1 MMRVM
6 AIVRRIAN
14 QFRRDKRTLALMFI
28 APLILITLINYLFDG
43 NAVDPKVGV
52 EGVSGEMV
60 AQLKDTDM
68 TVKQYDSVSDVKGT
82 IKSDGLDAFIRQ
94 DGADVNLTFEN
105 SDPGVSK
112 QIQMKLQAALMA
124 EQKDAMKQLGVSMQ
138 EASAK
143 IQQTLAMVAKQYSAQ
158 TGQPLDIPTVN
169 LPIPK
174 EQQQLSISTAY
185 IYGDAD
191 TTFFDTIGPI
201 FIGFFVFFFVFL
213 IAGISFLRERTTGT
227 LERLMATP
235 IKGWELETGYL
246 LGFGIFALAQS
257 IIVALYSIHVLNM
270 VQMGSIWYVLL
281 ITLMLAMVA
290 LTLGILLST
299 FANNEF
305 QIVQFIP
312 IVIVPQ
318 VLFCGI
324 FPLEGMADWLQWV
337 AHIMPLYYGADA
349 LTSIMVKG
357 EGFGGFATDFYILLG
372 FALVFMILNIFAL
385 KKYRKI

>member
-1 MMRVM
+1 MRVM
-6 AIVRRIAN
+6 AIVKRIAN

-43 NAVDPKVGV
+43 DAVDPKVGV
-52 EGVSGEMV
+52 QGVSSEMV
-60 AQLKDTDM
+60 AQLKDTDIK
-68 TVKQYDSVSDVKGT
+68 VKQYDAVSNVKNT
-82 IKSDGLDAFIRQ
+82 IKSDNLDAFIKQ
-94 DGADVNLTFEN
+94 DGSDVQLTFEN

-124 EQKDAMKQLGVSMQ
+124 EQKDAMKQLGESMQ
-138 EASAK
+138 ETAAK
-143 IQQTLAMVAKQYSAQ
+143 VQQSLAAVAKQYAAQ
-158 TGQPLDIPTVN
+158 TGQQLDIPKMD
-169 LPIPK
+169 LQIPD
-174 EQQQLSISTAY
+174 QQQLAISTDY

-235 IKGWELETGYL
+235 IKRWELETGYL

-257 IIVALYSIHVLNM
+257 IIVALYSIHVLDM

-324 FPLEGMADWLQWV
+324 FPLEGMADWLQWI

-357 EGFGGFATDFYILLG
+357 EGFAGFATDFYILVG

>member
-1 MMRVM
+1 MIRVM
-6 AIVRRIAN
+6 AIVKRIAN

-43 NAVDPKVGV
+43 DAVDPKVGV
-52 EGVSGEMV
+52 QGVSSEMV
-60 AQLKDTDM
+60 AQLKDTDIK
-68 TVKQYDSVSDVKGT
+68 VKQYDAVSNVKNT
-82 IKSDGLDAFIRQ
+82 IKSDNLDAFIKQ
-94 DGADVNLTFEN
+94 DGSDVQLTFEN

-124 EQKDAMKQLGVSMQ
+124 EQKDAMKQLGESMQ
-138 EASAK
+138 ETAAK
-143 IQQTLAMVAKQYSAQ
+143 LQQSLAAVAKQYAAQ
-158 TGQPLDIPTVN
+158 TGQQLDIPKVD
-169 LPIPK
+169 LQIPD
-174 EQQQLSISTAY
+174 QQQLAISTDY

-235 IKGWELETGYL
+235 IKRWELETGYL

-257 IIVALYSIHVLNM
+257 IIVALYSIHVLDM

-324 FPLEGMADWLQWV
+324 FPLEGMADWLQWI

-357 EGFGGFATDFYILLG
+357 EGFAGFATDFYILVG

>member
-1 MMRVM
+1 MIRVM
-6 AIVRRIAN
+6 AIVKRIAN

-43 NAVDPKVGV
+43 DAVDPKVGV
-52 EGVSGEMV
+52 QGVSSEMV
-60 AQLKDTDM
+60 AQLKDTDIK
-68 TVKQYDSVSDVKGT
+68 VKQYDAVSNVKNT
-82 IKSDGLDAFIRQ
+82 IKSDDLDAFIKQ
-94 DGADVNLTFEN
+94 DGSDVQLTFEN

-124 EQKDAMKQLGVSMQ
+124 EQKDAMKQLGESMQ
-138 EASAK
+138 ETAAK
-143 IQQTLAMVAKQYSAQ
+143 VQQSLAVVAKQYAAQ
-158 TGQPLDIPTVN
+158 TGQQLDIPKMN
-169 LPIPK
+169 LQISD
-174 EQQQLSISTAY
+174 QQQLAISTDY

-235 IKGWELETGYL
+235 IKRWELETGYL

-257 IIVALYSIHVLNM
+257 IIVALYSIHVLDM

-324 FPLEGMADWLQWV
+324 FPLEGMADWLQWI

-357 EGFGGFATDFYILLG
+357 EGFAGFATDFYILVG

>member
-1 MMRVM
+1 MIRVM
-6 AIVRRIAN
+6 AIVKRIAN

-43 NAVDPKVGV
+43 DAVDPKVGV
-52 EGVSGEMV
+52 QGVSSEMV
-60 AQLKDTDM
+60 AQLKDTDIK
-68 TVKQYDSVSDVKGT
+68 VKQYDAVSNVKNT
-82 IKSDGLDAFIRQ
+82 IKSDNLDAFIKQ
-94 DGADVNLTFEN
+94 DGSDVQLTFEN

-124 EQKDAMKQLGVSMQ
+124 EQKDAMKQLGKSMQ
-138 EASAK
+138 ETAAK
-143 IQQTLAMVAKQYSAQ
+143 VQQSLAVVAKQYAAQ
-158 TGQPLDIPTVN
+158 TGQQLDIPKVN
-169 LPIPK
+169 LQIPD
-174 EQQQLSISTAY
+174 QQQLAISTDY

-235 IKGWELETGYL
+235 IKRWELETGYL

-257 IIVALYSIHVLNM
+257 IIVALYSIHVLDM

-324 FPLEGMADWLQWV
+324 FPLEGMADWLQWI

-357 EGFGGFATDFYILLG
+357 EGFAGFATDFYILVG
-372 FALVFMILNIFAL
+372 FALIFMILNIFAL

>member
-1 MMRVM
+1 MRVM
-6 AIVRRIAN
+6 AIVKRIAN

-43 NAVDPKVGV
+43 DAVDPKVGV
-52 EGVSGEMV
+52 QSVSSEMV
-60 AQLKDTDM
+60 AQLKDTDIK
-68 TVKQYDSVSDVKGT
+68 VKQYDAVSNVKNT
-82 IKSDGLDAFIRQ
+82 IKSDNLDAFIKQ
-94 DGADVNLTFEN
+94 DGADVQLTFEN

-124 EQKDAMKQLGVSMQ
+124 EQKDAMKQLGKSMQ
-138 EASAK
+138 ETAAK
-143 IQQTLAMVAKQYSAQ
+143 VQQSMAVVAKQYAAQ
-158 TGQPLDIPTVN
+158 TGQQLDIPKVN
-169 LPIPK
+169 LQIPD
-174 EQQQLSISTAY
+174 QQQLAISTDY

-235 IKGWELETGYL
+235 IKRWELETGYL

-257 IIVALYSIHVLNM
+257 IIVALYSIHVLDM

-324 FPLEGMADWLQWV
+324 FPLEGMADWLQWI

-357 EGFGGFATDFYILLG
+357 EGFAGFATDFYILVG

>member
-1 MMRVM
+1 MRVM
-6 AIVRRIAN
+6 AIVKRIAN

-43 NAVDPKVGV
+43 DAVDPKVGV
-52 EGVSGEMV
+52 QGVSSEMV
-60 AQLKDTDM
+60 AQLKDKDIK
-68 TVKQYDSVSDVKGT
+68 VKQYDAVSNVKNT
-82 IKSDGLDAFIRQ
+82 IKSDDLDAFIKQ
-94 DGADVNLTFEN
+94 DGADVQLTFEN

-124 EQKDAMKQLGVSMQ
+124 EQKDAMKQLGESMQ
-138 EASAK
+138 ETAAK
-143 IQQTLAMVAKQYSAQ
+143 VQQSLAVVAKQYAAQ
-158 TGQPLDIPTVN
+158 TGQQLDIPKVN
-169 LPIPK
+169 LLIPD
-174 EQQQLSISTAY
+174 QQQLTISTDY

-235 IKGWELETGYL
+235 IKRWELETGYL

-257 IIVALYSIHVLNM
+257 IIVALYSIHVLDM

-324 FPLEGMADWLQWV
+324 FPLEGMADWLQWI

-357 EGFGGFATDFYILLG
+357 EGFAGFATDFYILVG

>member
-1 MMRVM
+1 MRVM
-6 AIVRRIAN
+6 AIVKRIAN

-43 NAVDPKVGV
+43 DALDPKVGV
-52 EGVSGEMV
+52 QGVSSEMV
-60 AQLKDTDM
+60 AQLKDTDIK
-68 TVKQYDSVSDVKGT
+68 VEQYDAVSNVKST
-82 IKSDGLDAFIRQ
+82 IKSGDLDAFIKQ
-94 DGADVNLTFEN
+94 DGADVQLTFEN

-124 EQKDAMKQLGVSMQ
+124 EQKDVMKQLGESMQ
-138 EASAK
+138 ETAAK
-143 IQQTLAMVAKQYSAQ
+143 VQQSIAAVAKQYAAQ
-158 TGQPLDIPTVN
+158 TGQQLDIPKVN
-169 LPIPK
+169 LQIPD
-174 EQQQLSISTAY
+174 QQQLAISTDY

-235 IKGWELETGYL
+235 IKRWELETGYL

-257 IIVALYSIHVLNM
+257 IIVALYSIHVLDM

-324 FPLEGMADWLQWV
+324 FPLEGMADWLQWI

-357 EGFGGFATDFYILLG
+357 EGFAGFATDFYILVG

>member
-1 MMRVM
+1 MRVM
-6 AIVRRIAN
+6 AIVKRIAN

-43 NAVDPKVGV
+43 DAVDPKVGV
-52 EGVSGEMV
+52 QGVSSEMV
-60 AQLKDTDM
+60 AQLKDTDIK
-68 TVKQYDSVSDVKGT
+68 VKQYDAVSNVKNT
-82 IKSDGLDAFIRQ
+82 IKSDDLGAFIKQ
-94 DGADVNLTFEN
+94 DGADVQLTFEN

-124 EQKDAMKQLGVSMQ
+124 EQKDAMKQLGESMQ
-138 EASAK
+138 ETAAK
-143 IQQTLAMVAKQYSAQ
+143 VQQSLAVVAKQYAAQ
-158 TGQPLDIPTVN
+158 TGQQLDIPKVN
-169 LPIPK
+169 LQIPD
-174 EQQQLSISTAY
+174 QQQLAISTDY

-235 IKGWELETGYL
+235 IKRWELETGYL

-257 IIVALYSIHVLNM
+257 IIVALYSIHVLDM

-324 FPLEGMADWLQWV
+324 FPLEGMADWLQWI

-357 EGFGGFATDFYILLG
+357 EGFAGFATDFYILVG

>member
-1 MMRVM
+1 MRVI
-6 AIVRRIAN
+6 AIVKRIAN

-43 NAVDPKVGV
+43 DAVDPKVGV
-52 EGVSGEMV
+52 QGVSSEMV
-60 AQLKDTDM
+60 AQLKDTDIK
-68 TVKQYDSVSDVKGT
+68 VKQYDAVSNVKNT
-82 IKSDGLDAFIRQ
+82 IKSDDLDAFIKQ
-94 DGADVNLTFEN
+94 DGADVQLTFEN

-124 EQKDAMKQLGVSMQ
+124 EQKDAMKQLGESMQ
-138 EASAK
+138 ETVAK
-143 IQQTLAMVAKQYSAQ
+143 MQQSLAAVAKQYAAR
-158 TGQPLDIPTVN
+158 TGQQLDIPKVN
-169 LPIPK
+169 LQIPD
-174 EQQQLSISTAY
+174 QQQLAISTDY
-185 IYGDAD
+185 IYGDAN

-235 IKGWELETGYL
+235 IKRWELETGYL

-257 IIVALYSIHVLNM
+257 IIVALYSIHVLDM

-324 FPLEGMADWLQWV
+324 FPLEGMADWLQWI

-357 EGFGGFATDFYILLG
+357 QGFAGFATDFYILVG

>member
-6 AIVRRIAN
+6 AIVKRIAN
-14 QFRRDKRTLALMFI
+14 QFRRDKRTLALMFV

-43 NAVDPKVGV
+43 DTVKPKIGV
-52 EGVSGEMV
+52 EGVSSSMV
-60 AQLKDTDM
+60 TQLKDTDM
-68 TVKQYDSVSDVKGT
+68 SVKQYSSVGDVKGT
-82 IKSDGLDAFIRQ
+82 IKSDGLDAFVKQ
-94 DGADVNLTFEN
+94 DGADVMLTFEN

-143 IQQTLAMVAKQYSAQ
+143 IQQSLAGIAKQYAAQ
-158 TGQPLDIPTVN
+158 TGQQLDFPAVN
-169 LPIPK
+169 LKIP
-174 EQQQLSISTAY
+174 EQQQLSIDTAY

-235 IKGWELETGYL
+235 IKRWELETGYL

-257 IIVALYSIHVLNM
+257 IIVALYSIHVLDM

-324 FPLEGMADWLQWV
+324 FPLEGMADWLQWI

-357 EGFGGFATDFYILLG
+357 EGFSGFATDFYILVG

>member
-1 MMRVM
+1 MIRVM
-6 AIVRRIAN
+6 AIVKRIAN

-43 NAVDPKVGV
+43 DAVDPKVGV
-52 EGVSGEMV
+52 QGVSSEMV
-60 AQLKDTDM
+60 AQLKDTDIK
-68 TVKQYDSVSDVKGT
+68 VEQYDAVSNVKNT
-82 IKSDGLDAFIRQ
+82 IKSDDLDAFIKQ
-94 DGADVNLTFEN
+94 DGADVQLTFEN

-124 EQKDAMKQLGVSMQ
+124 EQKDAMKQLGESMQ
-138 EASAK
+138 ETAAK
-143 IQQTLAMVAKQYSAQ
+143 VQQSLAVVAKQYAAQ
-158 TGQPLDIPTVN
+158 TGQQLDIPKVN
-169 LPIPK
+169 LQIPD
-174 EQQQLSISTAY
+174 QQQLAISTDY

-235 IKGWELETGYL
+235 IKRWELETGYL

-257 IIVALYSIHVLNM
+257 IIVALYSIHVLDM

-324 FPLEGMADWLQWV
+324 FPLEGMANWLQWI

-357 EGFGGFATDFYILLG
+357 EGFAGFATDFYILVG
-372 FALVFMILNIFAL
+372 FALVFIILNIFAL

>member
-6 AIVRRIAN
+6 AIVKRIAN

-43 NAVDPKVGV
+43 DTVKPKIGV
-52 EGVSGEMV
+52 EGVSSSMV
-60 AQLKDTDM
+60 TQLKDTDM
-68 TVKQYDSVSDVKGT
+68 SVKQYGSVGDVKAT
-82 IKSDGLDAFIRQ
+82 IKSDGLDAFVKQ
-94 DGADVNLTFEN
+94 DGADVTLTFEN

-143 IQQTLAMVAKQYSAQ
+143 IQQSLAGIAKQYAAQ
-158 TGQPLDIPTVN
+158 TGQPLDIPAVN
-169 LPIPK
+169 LKIP
-174 EQQQLSISTAY
+174 EQQQLSIDTAY

-235 IKGWELETGYL
+235 IKRWELETGYL

-257 IIVALYSIHVLNM
+257 IIVALYSIHVLDM

-357 EGFGGFATDFYILLG
+357 EGFSGFAMDFYILVG

>member
-1 MMRVM
+1 MRVM
-6 AIVRRIAN
+6 AIVKRIAN

-43 NAVDPKVGV
+43 DAVDPKVGV
-52 EGVSGEMV
+52 QGVSSEMV
-60 AQLKDTDM
+60 AQLKDTDIK
-68 TVKQYDSVSDVKGT
+68 VKQYDAVSNVKNT
-82 IKSDGLDAFIRQ
+82 IKSDNLDAFIKQ
-94 DGADVNLTFEN
+94 DGADVQLTFEN

-124 EQKDAMKQLGVSMQ
+124 EQKDAMKQLGESMQ
-138 EASAK
+138 ETAAK
-143 IQQTLAMVAKQYSAQ
+143 LQQSLAAVAKQYAAQ
-158 TGQPLDIPTVN
+158 TGQQLDIPKMD
-169 LPIPK
+169 LQIPD
-174 EQQQLSISTAY
+174 QQQLAISTDY

-235 IKGWELETGYL
+235 IKRWELETGYL

-257 IIVALYSIHVLNM
+257 IIVALYSIHVLDM

-324 FPLEGMADWLQWV
+324 FPLEGMADWLQWI

-357 EGFGGFATDFYILLG
+357 EGFAGFATDFYILVG

>member
-1 MMRVM
+1 MIRVM
-6 AIVRRIAN
+6 AIVKRIAN

-43 NAVDPKVGV
+43 DAVDPKVGV
-52 EGVSGEMV
+52 QGVSSEMV
-60 AQLKDTDM
+60 AQLKDTDIK
-68 TVKQYDSVSDVKGT
+68 VKQYDAVSNVKNT
-82 IKSDGLDAFIRQ
+82 IKSDNLDAFIKQ
-94 DGADVNLTFEN
+94 DGSDVQLTFEN

-124 EQKDAMKQLGVSMQ
+124 EQKDAMKQLGKSMQ
-138 EASAK
+138 ETAAK
-143 IQQTLAMVAKQYSAQ
+143 VQQSLAVVAKQYAAQ
-158 TGQPLDIPTVN
+158 TGQQLDIPKVN
-169 LPIPK
+169 LQIPD
-174 EQQQLSISTAY
+174 QQQLAISTDY

-235 IKGWELETGYL
+235 IKRWELETGYL

-257 IIVALYSIHVLNM
+257 IIVALYSIHVLDM

-324 FPLEGMADWLQWV
+324 FPLEGMADWLQWI

-357 EGFGGFATDFYILLG
+357 EGFAGFATDFYILVG

>member
-1 MMRVM
+1 MRVM
-6 AIVRRIAN
+6 AIVKRIAN

-43 NAVDPKVGV
+43 DAVDPKVGV
-52 EGVSGEMV
+52 QGVSSEMV
-60 AQLKDTDM
+60 AQLKDTDIK
-68 TVKQYDSVSDVKGT
+68 VEQYDAVSNVKST
-82 IKSDGLDAFIRQ
+82 IKSGDLDAFIKQ
-94 DGADVNLTFEN
+94 DGADVQLTFEN

-124 EQKDAMKQLGVSMQ
+124 EQKDAMKQLGESMQ
-138 EASAK
+138 ETAAK
-143 IQQTLAMVAKQYSAQ
+143 VQQSLAAVAKQYAAQ
-158 TGQPLDIPTVN
+158 TGQQLDIPKVN
-169 LPIPK
+169 LQIPD
-174 EQQQLSISTAY
+174 QQQLAISTDY

-235 IKGWELETGYL
+235 IKRWELETGYL

-257 IIVALYSIHVLNM
+257 IIVALYSIHVLDM

-324 FPLEGMADWLQWV
+324 FPLEGMADWLQWI

-357 EGFGGFATDFYILLG
+357 EGFAGFATDFYILVG

>member
-1 MMRVM
+1 MRVM
-6 AIVRRIAN
+6 AIVKRIAN

-43 NAVDPKVGV
+43 DAVDPKVGV
-52 EGVSGEMV
+52 QGVSSEMV
-60 AQLKDTDM
+60 AQLKDTDIK
-68 TVKQYDSVSDVKGT
+68 VKQYDAVSNVKNT
-82 IKSDGLDAFIRQ
+82 IKLDDLDAFIKQ
-94 DGADVNLTFEN
+94 DGADVQLTFEN

-124 EQKDAMKQLGVSMQ
+124 EQKDAMKQLGESMQ
-138 EASAK
+138 ETAAK
-143 IQQTLAMVAKQYSAQ
+143 VQQSLAAVAKQYAAQ
-158 TGQPLDIPTVN
+158 TGQQLDIPKVN
-169 LPIPK
+169 LQIPD
-174 EQQQLSISTAY
+174 QQQLAISTDY

-235 IKGWELETGYL
+235 IKRWELETGYL

-257 IIVALYSIHVLNM
+257 IIVALYSIHVLDM

-324 FPLEGMADWLQWV
+324 FPLEGMADWLQWI

-357 EGFGGFATDFYILLG
+357 EGFAGFATDFYILVG

>member
-1 MMRVM
+1 MRVM
-6 AIVRRIAN
+6 AIVKRIAN

-43 NAVDPKVGV
+43 DAVDPKVGV
-52 EGVSGEMV
+52 QGVSSEMV
-60 AQLKDTDM
+60 AQLKDTDIK
-68 TVKQYDSVSDVKGT
+68 VKQYDAVSNVKNT
-82 IKSDGLDAFIRQ
+82 IKSDDLDAFIKQ
-94 DGADVNLTFEN
+94 DGSDVQLTFEN

-124 EQKDAMKQLGVSMQ
+124 EQKDAMKQLGESMK
-138 EASAK
+138 ETAAK
-143 IQQTLAMVAKQYSAQ
+143 VQQSLAAVAKQYAAQ
-158 TGQPLDIPTVN
+158 TGQQLDIPKVN
-169 LPIPK
+169 LQIPD
-174 EQQQLSISTAY
+174 QQQLAISTDY

-235 IKGWELETGYL
+235 IKRWELETGYL

-257 IIVALYSIHVLNM
+257 IIVALYSIHVLDM

-357 EGFGGFATDFYILLG
+357 EGFAGFATDFYILVG

>member
-1 MMRVM
+1 MIRVM
-6 AIVRRIAN
+6 AIVKRIAN

-43 NAVDPKVGV
+43 DAVDPKVGV
-52 EGVSGEMV
+52 QGVSSEMV
-60 AQLKDTDM
+60 AQLKDTDIK
-68 TVKQYDSVSDVKGT
+68 VKQYDAVSNVKNT
-82 IKSDGLDAFIRQ
+82 IKSDDLDAFIKQ
-94 DGADVNLTFEN
+94 DGADVQLTFEN

-124 EQKDAMKQLGVSMQ
+124 EQKDAMKQLGESMQ
-138 EASAK
+138 ETAAK
-143 IQQTLAMVAKQYSAQ
+143 VQQSLAAVAKQYAAQ
-158 TGQPLDIPTVN
+158 TGQQLDIPKVN
-169 LPIPK
+169 LQIPD
-174 EQQQLSISTAY
+174 QQQLAISTDY
-185 IYGDAD
+185 IYGNAD

-235 IKGWELETGYL
+235 IKRWELETGYL

-257 IIVALYSIHVLNM
+257 IIVALYSIHVLDM

-324 FPLEGMADWLQWV
+324 FPLEGMADWLQWI

-357 EGFGGFATDFYILLG
+357 EGFAGFATDFYILVG
-372 FALVFMILNIFAL
+372 FALIFMILNIFAL

>member
-1 MMRVM
+1 MRVM
-6 AIVRRIAN
+6 AIVKRIAN

-43 NAVDPKVGV
+43 DAVDPKVGV
-52 EGVSGEMV
+52 QGVSSEMM
-60 AQLKDTDM
+60 AQLKDTDIK
-68 TVKQYDSVSDVKGT
+68 VKQYDAVSNVKNT
-82 IKSDGLDAFIRQ
+82 IKSDNLDAFIKQ
-94 DGADVNLTFEN
+94 DGADVQLTFEN

-124 EQKDAMKQLGVSMQ
+124 EQKDAMKQLGESIQ
-138 EASAK
+138 ETAAK
-143 IQQTLAMVAKQYSAQ
+143 VQQSLAVVAKQYAAQ
-158 TGQPLDIPTVN
+158 TGQQLDIPKVN
-169 LPIPK
+169 LQIPD
-174 EQQQLSISTAY
+174 QQQLAISTDY

-235 IKGWELETGYL
+235 IKRWELETGYL

-257 IIVALYSIHVLNM
+257 IIVALYSIHVLDM

-324 FPLEGMADWLQWV
+324 FPLEGMADWLQWI

-357 EGFGGFATDFYILLG
+357 EGFAGFATDFYILVG

>member
-1 MMRVM
+1 MRVM
-6 AIVRRIAN
+6 AIVKRIAN

-43 NAVDPKVGV
+43 DAVDPKVGV
-52 EGVSGEMV
+52 QGVSSEMV
-60 AQLKDTDM
+60 AQLKDTDIK
-68 TVKQYDSVSDVKGT
+68 VKQYDAVSNVKNT
-82 IKSDGLDAFIRQ
+82 IKSDDLDAFIKQ
-94 DGADVNLTFEN
+94 DGTDVQLTFEN

-124 EQKDAMKQLGVSMQ
+124 EQKDAMKQLGESMQ
-138 EASAK
+138 ETAAK
-143 IQQTLAMVAKQYSAQ
+143 VQQSLAVVAKQYAAQ
-158 TGQPLDIPTVN
+158 TGQQLDIPKVN
-169 LPIPK
+169 LQIPD
-174 EQQQLSISTAY
+174 QQQLTISTDY

-235 IKGWELETGYL
+235 IKRWELETGYL

-257 IIVALYSIHVLNM
+257 IIVALYSIHVLDM
-270 VQMGSIWYVLL
+270 VQMGSIWYVSL

-324 FPLEGMADWLQWV
+324 FPLEGMADWLQWI

-357 EGFGGFATDFYILLG
+357 EGFAGFATDFYILVG

>member
-1 MMRVM
+1 MRVM
-6 AIVRRIAN
+6 AIVKRIAN

-43 NAVDPKVGV
+43 DAVDPKVGV
-52 EGVSGEMV
+52 QGVSSEMV
-60 AQLKDTDM
+60 AQLKDTDIK
-68 TVKQYDSVSDVKGT
+68 VKQYDAVSNVKNT
-82 IKSDGLDAFIRQ
+82 IKSDDLDAFIKQ
-94 DGADVNLTFEN
+94 DGADVQLTFEN
-105 SDPGVSK
+105 SDPGISK

-124 EQKDAMKQLGVSMQ
+124 EQKDAMKQLGKSMQ
-138 EASAK
+138 ETAAK
-143 IQQTLAMVAKQYSAQ
+143 VQQSLAAVAKQYAAQ
-158 TGQPLDIPTVN
+158 TGQQLDIPKVN
-169 LPIPK
+169 LQIPD
-174 EQQQLSISTAY
+174 QQQLAISTDY

-235 IKGWELETGYL
+235 IKRWELETGYL

-257 IIVALYSIHVLNM
+257 IIVALYSIHVLDM

-324 FPLEGMADWLQWV
+324 FPLEGMADWLQWI

-357 EGFGGFATDFYILLG
+357 EGFAGFATDFYILVG

>member
-1 MMRVM
+1 MIRVM
-6 AIVRRIAN
+6 AIVKRIAN

-43 NAVDPKVGV
+43 DAVDPKVGV
-52 EGVSGEMV
+52 QGVSSEMV
-60 AQLKDTDM
+60 AQLKDTDIK
-68 TVKQYDSVSDVKGT
+68 VKQYDAVSNVKNT
-82 IKSDGLDAFIRQ
+82 IKSDDLDAFIKQ
-94 DGADVNLTFEN
+94 DGADVQLTFEN

-124 EQKDAMKQLGVSMQ
+124 EQKDAMKQLGESMQ
-138 EASAK
+138 ETAAK
-143 IQQTLAMVAKQYSAQ
+143 VQQSLAAVAKQYAAQ
-158 TGQPLDIPTVN
+158 TGQQLDIPKVN
-169 LPIPK
+169 LQIPD
-174 EQQQLSISTAY
+174 QQQLAISTDY

-235 IKGWELETGYL
+235 IKRWELEMGYL

-257 IIVALYSIHVLNM
+257 IIVALYSIHVLDM

-324 FPLEGMADWLQWV
+324 FPLEGMADWLQWI

-357 EGFGGFATDFYILLG
+357 EGFAGFATDFYILVG

>member
-1 MMRVM
+1 MRVM
-6 AIVRRIAN
+6 AIVKRIAN

-43 NAVDPKVGV
+43 DAVDPKVGV
-52 EGVSGEMV
+52 QGVSSEMV
-60 AQLKDTDM
+60 AQLKDTDIK
-68 TVKQYDSVSDVKGT
+68 VKQYDAVSNVKNM
-82 IKSDGLDAFIRQ
+82 IKSDNLDAFIKQ
-94 DGADVNLTFEN
+94 DGADVQLTFEN

-124 EQKDAMKQLGVSMQ
+124 EQKDAMKQLGKSMQ
-138 EASAK
+138 ETAAK
-143 IQQTLAMVAKQYSAQ
+143 VQQSMAVVAKQYAAQ
-158 TGQPLDIPTVN
+158 TGQQLDIPKVN
-169 LPIPK
+169 LQIPD
-174 EQQQLSISTAY
+174 QQQLAISTDY

-235 IKGWELETGYL
+235 IKRWELETGYL

-257 IIVALYSIHVLNM
+257 IIVALYSIHVLDM

-324 FPLEGMADWLQWV
+324 FPLEGMADWLQWI

-357 EGFGGFATDFYILLG
+357 EGFAGFATDFYILVG

>member
-1 MMRVM
+1 MRVM
-6 AIVRRIAN
+6 AIVKRIAN

-43 NAVDPKVGV
+43 DAVDPKVGV
-52 EGVSGEMV
+52 QGVSSEMV
-60 AQLKDTDM
+60 TQLKDTDIK
-68 TVKQYDSVSDVKGT
+68 VKQYDAVSNVKNT
-82 IKSDGLDAFIRQ
+82 IKSDNLDAFIKQ
-94 DGADVNLTFEN
+94 DGSDVQLTFEN

-124 EQKDAMKQLGVSMQ
+124 EQKDVMKQLGTSMQ
-138 EASAK
+138 ETAAK
-143 IQQTLAMVAKQYSAQ
+143 VQQSLAAVAKQYAAQ
-158 TGQPLDIPTVN
+158 TGQQLDIPKVN
-169 LPIPK
+169 LQIPD
-174 EQQQLSISTAY
+174 QQQLAISTDY
-185 IYGDAD
+185 IYGNAD

-235 IKGWELETGYL
+235 IRRWELETGYL

-257 IIVALYSIHVLNM
+257 IIVALYSIHVLDM

-324 FPLEGMADWLQWV
+324 FPLEGMADWLQWI

-357 EGFGGFATDFYILLG
+357 EGFAGFATDFYILVG

>member
-1 MMRVM
+1 MIRVM
-6 AIVRRIAN
+6 AIVKRIAN

-43 NAVDPKVGV
+43 DAVDPKVGV
-52 EGVSGEMV
+52 QGVSSEMV
-60 AQLKDTDM
+60 AQLKDTDIK
-68 TVKQYDSVSDVKGT
+68 VKQYDAVSNVKNT
-82 IKSDGLDAFIRQ
+82 IKSDDLDAFIKQ
-94 DGADVNLTFEN
+94 DGADVQLTFEN

-124 EQKDAMKQLGVSMQ
+124 EQKDAMKQLGESMQ
-138 EASAK
+138 ETAAK
-143 IQQTLAMVAKQYSAQ
+143 VQQSLAVVAKQYAAQ
-158 TGQPLDIPTVN
+158 TGQQLDIPKVN
-169 LPIPK
+169 LQIPD
-174 EQQQLSISTAY
+174 QQQLTISTDY

-235 IKGWELETGYL
+235 IKRWELETGYL

-257 IIVALYSIHVLNM
+257 IIVALYSIHVLDM

-324 FPLEGMADWLQWV
+324 FPLEGMADWLQWI

-357 EGFGGFATDFYILLG
+357 EGFAGFATDFYILVG

>member
-1 MMRVM
+1 MIRVM
-6 AIVRRIAN
+6 SIVKRIAN

-43 NAVDPKVGV
+43 DAVDPKVGV
-52 EGVSGEMV
+52 QGVSSEMV
-60 AQLKDTDM
+60 AQLKDTDIK
-68 TVKQYDSVSDVKGT
+68 VKQYDAVSNVKNT
-82 IKSDGLDAFIRQ
+82 IKSDDLDAFIKQ
-94 DGADVNLTFEN
+94 DGADVQLTFEN

-124 EQKDAMKQLGVSMQ
+124 EQKDAMKQLGESMQ
-138 EASAK
+138 ETAAK
-143 IQQTLAMVAKQYSAQ
+143 VQQSLAAVAKQYAAQ
-158 TGQPLDIPTVN
+158 TGQQLDIPKVN
-169 LPIPK
+169 LQIPD
-174 EQQQLSISTAY
+174 QQQLAISTGY

-235 IKGWELETGYL
+235 IKRWELETGYL

-257 IIVALYSIHVLNM
+257 IIVALYSIHVLDM

-324 FPLEGMADWLQWV
+324 FPLEGMADWLQWI

-357 EGFGGFATDFYILLG
+357 EGFAGFATDFYILVG

>member
-1 MMRVM
+1 MIRVM
-6 AIVRRIAN
+6 AIVKRIAN

-43 NAVDPKVGV
+43 DAVDPKVGV
-52 EGVSGEMV
+52 QGVSSEMV
-60 AQLKDTDM
+60 AQLKDKDIK
-68 TVKQYDSVSDVKGT
+68 VKQYDAVSNVKNT
-82 IKSDGLDAFIRQ
+82 IKSDDLDAFIKQ
-94 DGADVNLTFEN
+94 DGADVQLTFEN

-124 EQKDAMKQLGVSMQ
+124 EQKDAMKQLGESMQ
-138 EASAK
+138 ETAAK
-143 IQQTLAMVAKQYSAQ
+143 VQQSLAVVAKQYAAQ
-158 TGQPLDIPTVN
+158 TGQQLDIPKVN
-169 LPIPK
+169 LPIPD
-174 EQQQLSISTAY
+174 QQQLTISTDY

-235 IKGWELETGYL
+235 IKRWELETGYL

-257 IIVALYSIHVLNM
+257 IIVALYSIHVLDM

-324 FPLEGMADWLQWV
+324 FPLEGMADWLQWI

-357 EGFGGFATDFYILLG
+357 EGFAGFATDFYILVG

>member
-6 AIVRRIAN
+6 AIVKRIAN

-43 NAVDPKVGV
+43 DTVKPKIGV
-52 EGVSGEMV
+52 EGVSSSMV
-60 AQLKDTDM
+60 TQLKDTDM
-68 TVKQYDSVSDVKGT
+68 SVKQYGSVGDAKGT
-82 IKSDGLDAFIRQ
+82 IKSDGLDAFVVQ
-94 DGADVNLTFEN
+94 DGADVKLTFEN

-143 IQQTLAMVAKQYSAQ
+143 IQQSLAAIAKQYSAQ
-158 TGQPLDIPTVN
+158 TGQQLDIPAVN
-169 LPIPK
+169 LKVP
-174 EQQQLSISTAY
+174 EQQQLSIDTAY

-235 IKGWELETGYL
+235 IKRWELETGYL

-257 IIVALYSIHVLNM
+257 IIVALYSIHVLDM

-324 FPLEGMADWLQWV
+324 FPLEGMADWLQWI

-357 EGFGGFATDFYILLG
+357 EGFSGFATDFYILVG

>member
-1 MMRVM
+1 MRVM
-6 AIVRRIAN
+6 AIVKRIAN

-43 NAVDPKVGV
+43 DAVDPKVGV
-52 EGVSGEMV
+52 QGVSSEMV
-60 AQLKDTDM
+60 AQLKDTDIK
-68 TVKQYDSVSDVKGT
+68 VKQYDAISNVKNT
-82 IKSDGLDAFIRQ
+82 IKSDDLDAFIKQ
-94 DGADVNLTFEN
+94 DGADVQLTFEN

-124 EQKDAMKQLGVSMQ
+124 EQKDAMKQLGESMQ
-138 EASAK
+138 ETAAK
-143 IQQTLAMVAKQYSAQ
+143 VQQSLAAVAKQYAAQ
-158 TGQPLDIPTVN
+158 TGQQLDIPKVN
-169 LPIPK
+169 LQIPD
-174 EQQQLSISTAY
+174 QQQLAISTDY

-235 IKGWELETGYL
+235 IKRWELETGYL

-257 IIVALYSIHVLNM
+257 IIVALYSIHVLDM
-270 VQMGSIWYVLL
+270 VQLGSIWYVLL

-324 FPLEGMADWLQWV
+324 FPLEGMADWLQWI

-357 EGFGGFATDFYILLG
+357 EGFAGFATDFYILVG

>member
-1 MMRVM
+1 MIRVM
-6 AIVRRIAN
+6 AIVKRIAN

-43 NAVDPKVGV
+43 DAVDPKVGV
-52 EGVSGEMV
+52 QGVSSEMV
-60 AQLKDTDM
+60 AQLKDTDIK
-68 TVKQYDSVSDVKGT
+68 VKQYDAVSNVKNT
-82 IKSDGLDAFIRQ
+82 IKSDDLDAFIKQ
-94 DGADVNLTFEN
+94 DGSDVQLTFEN

-124 EQKDAMKQLGVSMQ
+124 EQKDAMKQLGESMK
-138 EASAK
+138 ETAAK
-143 IQQTLAMVAKQYSAQ
+143 VQQSLAAVAKQYAAQ
-158 TGQPLDIPTVN
+158 TGQQLDIPKVN
-169 LPIPK
+169 LQIPD
-174 EQQQLSISTAY
+174 QQQLAISTDY

-235 IKGWELETGYL
+235 IKRWELETGYL

-257 IIVALYSIHVLNM
+257 IIVALYSIHVLDM

-324 FPLEGMADWLQWV
+324 FPLEGMADWLQWI

-357 EGFGGFATDFYILLG
+357 EGFAGFATDFYILVG

>member
-1 MMRVM
+1 MIRVM
-6 AIVRRIAN
+6 AIVKRIAN

-43 NAVDPKVGV
+43 DAVDPKVGV
-52 EGVSGEMV
+52 QGVSSEMV
-60 AQLKDTDM
+60 AQLKDTDIK
-68 TVKQYDSVSDVKGT
+68 VKQYDAVSNVKNT
-82 IKSDGLDAFIRQ
+82 IKSDDLDAFIKQ
-94 DGADVNLTFEN
+94 DGADVQLTFEN

-124 EQKDAMKQLGVSMQ
+124 EQKDAMKQLGESMQ
-138 EASAK
+138 ETAAK
-143 IQQTLAMVAKQYSAQ
+143 VQQSLAAVAKQYAAQ
-158 TGQPLDIPTVN
+158 TGQQLDIPKVN
-169 LPIPK
+169 LQIPD
-174 EQQQLSISTAY
+174 QQQLAISTGY

-235 IKGWELETGYL
+235 IKRWELETGYL

-257 IIVALYSIHVLNM
+257 IIVALYSIHVLDM

-324 FPLEGMADWLQWV
+324 FPLEGMADWLQWI

-357 EGFGGFATDFYILLG
+357 EGFAGFATDFYILVG

>member
-1 MMRVM
+1 MRVM
-6 AIVRRIAN
+6 AIVKRIAN

-43 NAVDPKVGV
+43 DAVDPKVGMQ
-52 EGVSGEMV
+52 GVSSEMV
-60 AQLKDTDM
+60 AQLKDTDIK
-68 TVKQYDSVSDVKGT
+68 VKQYDAVSNVKNT
-82 IKSDGLDAFIRQ
+82 IKSDNLDAFIKQ
-94 DGADVNLTFEN
+94 DGADVQLTFEN

-124 EQKDAMKQLGVSMQ
+124 GQKDAMKQLGESMQ
-138 EASAK
+138 ETAAK
-143 IQQTLAMVAKQYSAQ
+143 VQQSLAVVAKQYAAQ
-158 TGQPLDIPTVN
+158 TGQQLDIPKVN
-169 LPIPK
+169 LQIPD
-174 EQQQLSISTAY
+174 QQQLAISTDY

-235 IKGWELETGYL
+235 IKRWELETGYL

-257 IIVALYSIHVLNM
+257 IIVALYSIHVLDM

-324 FPLEGMADWLQWV
+324 FPLEGMADWLQWI

-357 EGFGGFATDFYILLG
+357 EGFAGFATDFYILVG

>member
-1 MMRVM
+1 MRVM
-6 AIVRRIAN
+6 AIVKRIAN

-43 NAVDPKVGV
+43 DAVDPKVGV
-52 EGVSGEMV
+52 QGVSSEMV
-60 AQLKDTDM
+60 AQLKDTDIK
-68 TVKQYDSVSDVKGT
+68 VEQYDAVSNVKNT
-82 IKSDGLDAFIRQ
+82 IKSDDLDAFIKQ
-94 DGADVNLTFEN
+94 DGADVQLTFEN

-124 EQKDAMKQLGVSMQ
+124 EQKDAMKQLGESMQ
-138 EASAK
+138 ETAAK
-143 IQQTLAMVAKQYSAQ
+143 VQQSLAVVAKQYAAQ
-158 TGQPLDIPTVN
+158 TGQQLDIPKVN
-169 LPIPK
+169 LQIPD
-174 EQQQLSISTAY
+174 QQQLAISTDY

-235 IKGWELETGYL
+235 IKRWELETGYL

-257 IIVALYSIHVLNM
+257 IIVALYSIHVLDM

-324 FPLEGMADWLQWV
+324 FPLEGMADWLQWI

-357 EGFGGFATDFYILLG
+357 EGFAGFATDFYILVG

>member
-1 MMRVM
+1 MRVM
-6 AIVRRIAN
+6 AIVKRIAN

-43 NAVDPKVGV
+43 DAVDPKVGV
-52 EGVSGEMV
+52 QGVSSEMV
-60 AQLKDTDM
+60 AQLKDKDIK
-68 TVKQYDSVSDVKGT
+68 VKQYDAVSNVKNT
-82 IKSDGLDAFIRQ
+82 IKSDDLDAFIKQ
-94 DGADVNLTFEN
+94 DGADVQLTFEN

-124 EQKDAMKQLGVSMQ
+124 EQKDAMKQLGESMQ
-138 EASAK
+138 ETAAK
-143 IQQTLAMVAKQYSAQ
+143 VQQSLAVVAKQYAAQ
-158 TGQPLDIPTVN
+158 TGQQLDIPKVN
-169 LPIPK
+169 LPIPD
-174 EQQQLSISTAY
+174 QQQLTISTDY

-235 IKGWELETGYL
+235 IKRWELETGYL

-257 IIVALYSIHVLNM
+257 IIVALYSIHVLDM

-324 FPLEGMADWLQWV
+324 FPLEGMADWLQWI

-357 EGFGGFATDFYILLG
+357 EGFAGFATDFYILVG

>member
-1 MMRVM
+1 MRVM
-6 AIVRRIAN
+6 AIVKRIAN

-43 NAVDPKVGV
+43 DAVDPKVGV
-52 EGVSGEMV
+52 QGVSSEMV
-60 AQLKDTDM
+60 AQLKDTDIK
-68 TVKQYDSVSDVKGT
+68 VKQYDAVSNVKNT
-82 IKSDGLDAFIRQ
+82 IKSDDLDAFIKQ
-94 DGADVNLTFEN
+94 DGADVQLTFEN
-105 SDPGVSK
+105 SDPGISK

-124 EQKDAMKQLGVSMQ
+124 EQKDAMKQLGESMQ
-138 EASAK
+138 ETAAK
-143 IQQTLAMVAKQYSAQ
+143 VQQSLAAVAKQYAAQ
-158 TGQPLDIPTVN
+158 TGQQLDIPKVN
-169 LPIPK
+169 LQIPD
-174 EQQQLSISTAY
+174 QQQLAISTGY

-235 IKGWELETGYL
+235 IKRWELETGYL
-246 LGFGIFALAQS
+246 LGFGIFALGQS
-257 IIVALYSIHVLNM
+257 IIVALYSIHVLDM

-324 FPLEGMADWLQWV
+324 FPLEGMADWLQWI

-357 EGFGGFATDFYILLG
+357 EGFAGFATDFYILVG

>member
-1 MMRVM
+1 MRVM
-6 AIVRRIAN
+6 AIVKRIAN

-43 NAVDPKVGV
+43 DAVDPKVGV
-52 EGVSGEMV
+52 QGVSSEMV
-60 AQLKDTDM
+60 AQLKDTDIK
-68 TVKQYDSVSDVKGT
+68 VKQYDAVSNVKNT
-82 IKSDGLDAFIRQ
+82 IKSDDLDAFIKQ
-94 DGADVNLTFEN
+94 DGADVQLTFEN

-124 EQKDAMKQLGVSMQ
+124 EQKDAMKQLGTSMQ
-138 EASAK
+138 ETAAK
-143 IQQTLAMVAKQYSAQ
+143 VQQSLAAVAKQYAVQ
-158 TGQPLDIPTVN
+158 TGQQLDIPKVN
-169 LPIPK
+169 LQIPD
-174 EQQQLSISTAY
+174 QQQLAISTDY
-185 IYGDAD
+185 IHGNAD

-235 IKGWELETGYL
+235 IKRWELETGYL

-257 IIVALYSIHVLNM
+257 IIVAVYSIHVLDM

-324 FPLEGMADWLQWV
+324 FPLEGMADWLQWI

-357 EGFGGFATDFYILLG
+357 EGFAGFATDFYILVG

>member
-1 MMRVM
+1 MRVM
-6 AIVRRIAN
+6 AIVKRIAN

-43 NAVDPKVGV
+43 DAVDPKVGV
-52 EGVSGEMV
+52 QGVSSEMV
-60 AQLKDTDM
+60 AQLKDTDIK
-68 TVKQYDSVSDVKGT
+68 VKQYDAVSNVKNT
-82 IKSDGLDAFIRQ
+82 IKSDDLDAFIKQ
-94 DGADVNLTFEN
+94 DGADVQLTFEN

-124 EQKDAMKQLGVSMQ
+124 EQKDAMKQLGESMQ
-138 EASAK
+138 ETAAK
-143 IQQTLAMVAKQYSAQ
+143 VQQSLAAVAKQYAAQ
-158 TGQPLDIPTVN
+158 TGQQLDIPKVN
-169 LPIPK
+169 LQIPD
-174 EQQQLSISTAY
+174 QQQLAISTDY
-185 IYGDAD
+185 IYGNAD

-235 IKGWELETGYL
+235 IKRWELETGYL

-257 IIVALYSIHVLNM
+257 IIVALYSIHVLDM

-324 FPLEGMADWLQWV
+324 FPLEGMADWLQWI

-357 EGFGGFATDFYILLG
+357 EGFAGFATDFYILVG
-372 FALVFMILNIFAL
+372 FALIFMILNIFAL

>member
-1 MMRVM
+1 MIRVM
-6 AIVRRIAN
+6 AIVKRIAN

-43 NAVDPKVGV
+43 DAVDPKVGV
-52 EGVSGEMV
+52 QGVSSEMV
-60 AQLKDTDM
+60 AQLKDTDIK
-68 TVKQYDSVSDVKGT
+68 VEQYDAVSNVKNT
-82 IKSDGLDAFIRQ
+82 IKSDDLDAFIKQ
-94 DGADVNLTFEN
+94 DGADVQLTFEN

-124 EQKDAMKQLGVSMQ
+124 EQKDAMKQLGKSMQ
-138 EASAK
+138 ETAAK
-143 IQQTLAMVAKQYSAQ
+143 VQQSLAVVAKQYAVQ
-158 TGQPLDIPTVN
+158 TGQQLDIPKVN
-169 LPIPK
+169 LQIPD
-174 EQQQLSISTAY
+174 QQQLAISTDY

-235 IKGWELETGYL
+235 IKRWELETGYL

-257 IIVALYSIHVLNM
+257 IIVALYSIHVLDM

-324 FPLEGMADWLQWV
+324 FPLEGMADWLQWI

-357 EGFGGFATDFYILLG
+357 EGFAGFATDFYILVG

>member
-1 MMRVM
+1 MIRVM
-6 AIVRRIAN
+6 AIVKRIAN

-43 NAVDPKVGV
+43 DAVDPKVGV
-52 EGVSGEMV
+52 QGVSSEMV
-60 AQLKDTDM
+60 AQLKDTDIK
-68 TVKQYDSVSDVKGT
+68 VEQYDAVSNVKNT
-82 IKSDGLDAFIRQ
+82 IKSDDLDAFIKQ
-94 DGADVNLTFEN
+94 DGADVQLTFEN

-124 EQKDAMKQLGVSMQ
+124 EQKDAMKQLGESMQ
-138 EASAK
+138 ETAAK
-143 IQQTLAMVAKQYSAQ
+143 VQQSLAVVAKQYAAQ
-158 TGQPLDIPTVN
+158 TGQQLDIPKVN
-169 LPIPK
+169 LQIPD
-174 EQQQLSISTAY
+174 QQQLAISTDY

-235 IKGWELETGYL
+235 IKRWELETGYL

-257 IIVALYSIHVLNM
+257 IIVALYSIHVLDM

-324 FPLEGMADWLQWV
+324 FPLEGMADWLQWI

-357 EGFGGFATDFYILLG
+357 EGFAGFETDFYILVG

>member
-1 MMRVM
+1 MRVM
-6 AIVRRIAN
+6 AIVKRIAN

-43 NAVDPKVGV
+43 DAVDPKVGV
-52 EGVSGEMV
+52 QGVSSEMV
-60 AQLKDTDM
+60 AQLKDTDIK
-68 TVKQYDSVSDVKGT
+68 VKQYDAVSNVKNT
-82 IKSDGLDAFIRQ
+82 IKSDDLDAFIKQ
-94 DGADVNLTFEN
+94 DESDVQLTFEN

-124 EQKDAMKQLGVSMQ
+124 EQKDAMKQLGKSMQ
-138 EASAK
+138 ETAAK
-143 IQQTLAMVAKQYSAQ
+143 VQQSLAVVAKQYSAQ
-158 TGQPLDIPTVN
+158 TGQQLDIPKVN
-169 LPIPK
+169 LQILD
-174 EQQQLSISTAY
+174 QQQLAISTDY

-235 IKGWELETGYL
+235 IKRWELETGYL

-257 IIVALYSIHVLNM
+257 IIVALYSIHVLDM

-324 FPLEGMADWLQWV
+324 FPLEGMADWLQWI

-357 EGFGGFATDFYILLG
+357 EGFAGFATDFYILVG